1 MKIKEQIPNFLT
13 LLNLL
18 SGCIAIVFAFDG
30 QLINASWLI
39 GIAAVFD
46 FFDGFVARLLKVSSP
61 VGKELDSLA
70 DVVSFGVVP
79 GVIMYKLILQSS
91 NVPDIQISGINIIP
105 FIAFLIPMFSALRL
119 AKFNIDEQQAESF
132 IGLPTPA
139 NAILIASFP
148 LILDQESILTG
159 LNISF
164 ISNIFNSFY
173 FLLFLI
179 ILLSYLLV
187 AELPL
192 MSLKFKT
199 FNWSENRS
207 RYIFLLIS
215 LLLLIFFFYLAI
227 PFIIITYIIISIVT
241 NKNTTN
247 LKGKGEHIG

>member
-13 LLNLL
+13 LLNLF
-18 SGCIAIVFAFDG
+18 SGCIAIVFAFNG
-30 QLINASWLI
+30 QLIATSWLI

-46 FFDGFVARLLKVSSP
+46 FLDGFTARLLKVSSP

-79 GVIMYKLILQSS
+79 GVIIYELILQSS
-91 NVPDIQISGINIIP
+91 NVPDIQVSGINIAP
-105 FIAFLIPMFSALRL
+105 FVAFLIPMFSAFRL
-119 AKFNIDEQQAESF
+119 AKFNIDDRQSESF

-148 LILDQESILTG
+148 LILNQESILTG

-173 FLLFLI
+173 FLLFLT

-199 FNWSENRS
+199 LNWSDNRN
-207 RYIFLLIS
+207 RYIFLAIS
-215 LLLLIFFFYLAI
+215 VLLLIFFFYTAI
-227 PFIIITYIIISIVT
+227 PFIIITYIIISIVSN
-241 NKNTTN
+241 NK
-247 LKGKGEHIG
+247 L

>member
-30 QLINASWLI
+30 QLIAASWLI

-61 VGKELDSLA
+61 IGKELDSLA

-79 GVIMYKLILQSS
+79 GVIMYNLILQSS
-91 NVPDIQISGINIIP
+91 NVPLVEVLKINIVP
-105 FIAFLIPMFSALRL
+105 FVAFLIPMFSAFRL
-119 AKFNIDEQQAESF
+119 AIFNIDDRQSESF

-148 LILDQESILTG
+148 LIFNQESILTG
-159 LNISF
+159 INISF
-164 ISNIFNSFY
+164 ISDVFNNFY
-173 FLLFLI
+173 FLLFLT

-199 FNWSENRS
+199 FNWRENRS
-207 RYIFLLIS
+207 RYIFIAIS
-215 LLLLIFFFYLAI
+215 LLLLIFFFYMAI
-227 PFIIITYIIISIVT
+227 LFIIITYIIISIVSKPNRT
-241 NKNTTN
+241 N
-247 LKGKGEHIG
+247 

>member
-30 QLINASWLI
+30 QLIAASWLI

-61 VGKELDSLA
+61 IGKELDSLA

-91 NVPDIQISGINIIP
+91 NVSDIQISGINVIP
-105 FIAFLIPMFSALRL
+105 FVAFLIPIFSALRL
-119 AKFNIDEQQAESF
+119 AKFNIDEKQVNFF

-148 LILDQESILTG
+148 LILNQELTLTG
-159 LNISF
+159 LDINYIS
-164 ISNIFNSFY
+164 SIFNSFY
-173 FLLFLI
+173 LLI
-179 ILLSYLLV
+179 ILTVLLSYLLV
-187 AELPL
+187 AKLPL

-199 FNWSENRS
+199 LNWSDNRN
-207 RYIFLLIS
+207 RYIFLAIS
-215 LLLLIFFFYLAI
+215 LLFLIFFFYSAI
-227 PFIIITYIIISIVT
+227 PFIIIIYIIVSIVS
-241 NKNTTN
+241 N
-247 LKGKGEHIG
+247 